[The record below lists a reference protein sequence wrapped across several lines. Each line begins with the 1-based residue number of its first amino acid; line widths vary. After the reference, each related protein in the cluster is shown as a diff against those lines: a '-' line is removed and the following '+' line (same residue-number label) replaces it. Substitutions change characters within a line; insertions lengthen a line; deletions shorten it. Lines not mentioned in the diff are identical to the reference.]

1 MGACPSRSLARNA
14 ALTGAVFTRCS
25 GRRRFHP
32 LPRYRGSPRTRR
44 CPGGCSGPRLA
55 LALDAPGDDDQVF
68 TEQGHTFCIN
78 KELLSQTGAVKVDL
92 TYMGFTVE
100 SANELEGSGGGC
112 GGCASAGG
120 CSSH

>member
-1 MGACPSRSLARNA
+1 MFELTEGARQELDAYFTDKEKSPVRIYLA
-14 ALTGAVFTRCS
+14 
-25 GRRRFHP
+25 
-32 LPRYRGSPRTRR
+32 
-44 CPGGCSGPRLA
+44 PGGCSGPRLA

-78 KELLSQTGAVKVDL
+78 KELLEQTGAVKVDL

-120 CSSH
+120 CPSHSE